1 MSKCIIDLFMC
12 HSFAQFRVRGEK
24 EKVNCD
30 YDFHKTF
37 IMNVGGMLT
46 SSLLKNLQMLSKHMS
61 GDAYTKHGARD
72 IGLDSP
78 SMSVKHRTWPPEV
91 AKDVRVSFNVGVPK

>member
-1 MSKCIIDLFMC
+1 MSKCIIDLC
-12 HSFAQFRVRGEK
+12 VIHSFAQFRVRGEK

-37 IMNVGGMLT
+37 IINVGGMLT
-46 SSLLKNLQMLSKHMS
+46 SSLLKNSQMLSKHMS
-61 GDAYTKHGARD
+61 GDAYTKHGARN